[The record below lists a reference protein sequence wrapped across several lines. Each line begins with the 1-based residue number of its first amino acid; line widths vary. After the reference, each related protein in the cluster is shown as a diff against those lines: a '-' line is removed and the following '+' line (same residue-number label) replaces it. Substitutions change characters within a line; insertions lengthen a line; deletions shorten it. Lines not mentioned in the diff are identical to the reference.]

1 MGKPSTAAS
10 RHNPYTLAEAGSGLK
25 DIGQRGPLASVQNN
39 QRGDSMIHTL
49 CEPHSTLSMQ
59 QTLVSEPRQSLRVGD
74 IMSVSPVTITP
85 STSVHAAQALMQQR
99 KIRHL
104 PVLKD
109 GRLVG
114 MISDRDIRLVLPSPA
129 TSLTVWE
136 IRHLLDKL
144 TVGEVMTYFV
154 MTTAP
159 DCPVTE
165 AVGRMLGHRVGAL
178 PVVEDHQVIG
188 ILTRTDVLRA
198 FRRLHAE
205 LLAVA

>member
-1 MGKPSTAAS
+1 MS
-10 RHNPYTLAEAGSGLK
+10 
-25 DIGQRGPLASVQNN
+25 
-39 QRGDSMIHTL
+39 HTL
-49 CEPHSTLSMQ
+49 CELPRTLSTQ
-59 QTLVSEPRQSLRVGD
+59 RPLVSEQRQSLRVGD

-104 PVLKD
+104 PVLKE
-109 GRLVG
+109 GCLVG

-129 TSLTVWE
+129 TSLSVWE

-154 MTTAP
+154 MTTTP
-159 DCPVTE
+159 DCSVTE
-165 AVGRMLGHRVGAL
+165 AVGRMLGHKVGAL
-178 PVVEDHQVIG
+178 PVVEDGQVVG

-205 LLAVA
+205 LSAVA

>member
-1 MGKPSTAAS
+1 VS
-10 RHNPYTLAEAGSGLK
+10 
-25 DIGQRGPLASVQNN
+25 
-39 QRGDSMIHTL
+39 HTL
-49 CEPHSTLSMQ
+49 CEPPSTLRTQ
-59 QTLVSEPRQSLRVGD
+59 RTLVSKPRQPLRVGD
-74 IMSVSPVTITP
+74 IMSVSPVTVTP
-85 STSVHAAQALMQQR
+85 STSVHAAQALMQRR

-144 TVGEVMTYFV
+144 TVGEVMTYVV

-165 AVGRMLGHRVGAL
+165 AVGRMLGHKVGAL
-178 PVVEDHQVIG
+178 PVIADRQVVG

-198 FRRLHAE
+198 FRRLHAQ
-205 LLAVA
+205 LSAVA

>member
-1 MGKPSTAAS
+1 
-10 RHNPYTLAEAGSGLK
+10 
-25 DIGQRGPLASVQNN
+25 
-39 QRGDSMIHTL
+39 MIHTL
-49 CEPHSTLSMQ
+49 CEPHSTLSTQ
-59 QTLVSEPRQSLRVGD
+59 RPLVSEQRQPLRVGD
-74 IMSVSPVTITP
+74 IMSVSPVTIAP
-85 STSVHAAQALMQQR
+85 STSVHEAQALMQQR

-154 MTTAP
+154 MTTTP

-165 AVGRMLGHRVGAL
+165 AVGRMLGHKVGAL
-178 PVVEDHQVIG
+178 PVVVDRQVIG
-188 ILTRTDVLRA
+188 ILTRTDILRA
-198 FRRLHAE
+198 FRSLHAE
-205 LLAVA
+205 LSAVA

>member
-1 MGKPSTAAS
+1 
-10 RHNPYTLAEAGSGLK
+10 
-25 DIGQRGPLASVQNN
+25 
-39 QRGDSMIHTL
+39 MIHTL
-49 CEPHSTLSMQ
+49 CEPHSPLSTQ
-59 QTLVSEPRQSLRVGD
+59 RTLVSEPRQPLRVGD
-74 IMSVSPVTITP
+74 IMSVSPVMIVP
-85 STSVHAAQALMQQR
+85 NTSVHEAQALMHQR

-104 PVLKD
+104 PVLQD

-114 MISDRDIRLVLPSPA
+114 MLSDRDIRLALPSPA

-165 AVGRMLGHRVGAL
+165 AVGRMLGHKIGAL
-178 PVVEDHQVIG
+178 PVVADRQVVG

-198 FRRLHAE
+198 FRKLHAE

>member
-1 MGKPSTAAS
+1 
-10 RHNPYTLAEAGSGLK
+10 
-25 DIGQRGPLASVQNN
+25 
-39 QRGDSMIHTL
+39 MIHTL
-49 CEPHSTLSMQ
+49 CEPHSPRSTQ
-59 QTLVSEPRQSLRVGD
+59 RTLVSEPRQPLRVGD
-74 IMSVSPVTITP
+74 IMSVSPVTIAP
-85 STSVHAAQALMQQR
+85 STSVHEAQALMQQR

-114 MISDRDIRLVLPSPA
+114 MLSDRDIRLVLPSPA
-129 TSLTVWE
+129 TSLSVWE

-165 AVGRMLGHRVGAL
+165 AVGRMLMG
-178 PVVEDHQVIG
+178 
-188 ILTRTDVLRA
+188 
-198 FRRLHAE
+198 
-205 LLAVA
+205 

>member
-1 MGKPSTAAS
+1 
-10 RHNPYTLAEAGSGLK
+10 
-25 DIGQRGPLASVQNN
+25 
-39 QRGDSMIHTL
+39 MIHTL
-49 CEPHSTLSMQ
+49 CEPSRTLSIQ
-59 QTLVSEPRQSLRVGD
+59 RILVSEQKQPLRVGD
-74 IMSVSPVTITP
+74 IMSVSPVTIAP
-85 STSVHAAQALMQQR
+85 STSVQEAQALMQQR

-104 PVLKD
+104 PVLQE

-136 IRHLLDKL
+136 IRHLLDQL

-165 AVGRMLGHRVGAL
+165 AVGRMLGHKVGAL
-178 PVVEDHQVIG
+178 PVVADHQVVG

-198 FRRLHAE
+198 FRRLHSE

>member
-1 MGKPSTAAS
+1 VS
-10 RHNPYTLAEAGSGLK
+10 
-25 DIGQRGPLASVQNN
+25 
-39 QRGDSMIHTL
+39 HTL
-49 CEPHSTLSMQ
+49 CALPRTLSTQ
-59 QTLVSEPRQSLRVGD
+59 RPLVSEQRQSLRVGD

-104 PVLKD
+104 PVLKE
-109 GRLVG
+109 GCLVG

-129 TSLTVWE
+129 TSLSVWE

-154 MTTAP
+154 MTTTP

-165 AVGRMLGHRVGAL
+165 AVGRMLGHKVGAL
-178 PVVEDHQVIG
+178 PVVEDGQVVG
-188 ILTRTDVLRA
+188 ILTRTDVLRT
-198 FRRLHAE
+198 FRRLHSE
-205 LLAVA
+205 LSAVA

>member
-1 MGKPSTAAS
+1 
-10 RHNPYTLAEAGSGLK
+10 
-25 DIGQRGPLASVQNN
+25 
-39 QRGDSMIHTL
+39 MIHTL
-49 CEPHSTLSMQ
+49 CEPHSPLSMRRP
-59 QTLVSEPRQSLRVGD
+59 LVAEQRPPLRVGD
-74 IMSVSPVTITP
+74 IMSMSPVTITP
-85 STSVHAAQALMQQR
+85 SMSVHEAQALMQQR

-104 PVLKD
+104 PVLQD

-114 MISDRDIRLVLPSPA
+114 MLSDRDIRLVLPSPA

-159 DCPVTE
+159 DCSVTE
-165 AVGRMLGHRVGAL
+165 AVGRMLGHKVGAL
-178 PVVEDHQVIG
+178 PVVEDRQVVG

>member
-1 MGKPSTAAS
+1 
-10 RHNPYTLAEAGSGLK
+10 
-25 DIGQRGPLASVQNN
+25 
-39 QRGDSMIHTL
+39 MIHTL
-49 CEPHSTLSMQ
+49 CEPHSALSMQ
-59 QTLVSEPRQSLRVGD
+59 RPLVSEQRQPLRVGD

-85 STSVHAAQALMQQR
+85 STSVHEAQTLMQQR

-104 PVLKD
+104 PVLQD

-114 MISDRDIRLVLPSPA
+114 MLSDRDIRLVLPSPA

-165 AVGRMLGHRVGAL
+165 AVGRMLGHKVGAL
-178 PVVEDHQVIG
+178 PVVEDRQVVG
-188 ILTRTDVLRA
+188 ILTRTDILRA

-205 LLAVA
+205 LSVVA

>member
-1 MGKPSTAAS
+1 MS
-10 RHNPYTLAEAGSGLK
+10 
-25 DIGQRGPLASVQNN
+25 
-39 QRGDSMIHTL
+39 HTL
-49 CEPHSTLSMQ
+49 CELPSTLSTQ
-59 QTLVSEPRQSLRVGD
+59 RPLVSEQRQSLRVGD

-104 PVLKD
+104 PVLKE

-129 TSLTVWE
+129 TSLSVWE

-154 MTTAP
+154 MTTTP

-165 AVGRMLGHRVGAL
+165 AVGRMLGHKVGAL

-188 ILTRTDVLRA
+188 ILTRTDVLRT

-205 LLAVA
+205 LSAVA

>member
-1 MGKPSTAAS
+1 
-10 RHNPYTLAEAGSGLK
+10 
-25 DIGQRGPLASVQNN
+25 
-39 QRGDSMIHTL
+39 MIHTL
-49 CEPHSTLSMQ
+49 CEPYSPRSTQ
-59 QTLVSEPRQSLRVGD
+59 RTLVSEPRQPLRVGD
-74 IMSVSPVTITP
+74 IMSVSPVTIAP
-85 STSVHAAQALMQQR
+85 STSVHEAQDLMQQR

-129 TSLTVWE
+129 TSLSVWE

-159 DCPVTE
+159 DCPVTD
-165 AVGRMLGHRVGAL
+165 AVGRMLGHKVGAL
-178 PVVEDHQVIG
+178 PVVVDRQVIG

-198 FRRLHAE
+198 FRRLQAE
-205 LLAVA
+205 LSAVA

>member
-1 MGKPSTAAS
+1 
-10 RHNPYTLAEAGSGLK
+10 
-25 DIGQRGPLASVQNN
+25 
-39 QRGDSMIHTL
+39 MIHTL
-49 CEPHSTLSMQ
+49 CEPHSALSIQ
-59 QTLVSEPRQSLRVGD
+59 RPLVAEQRQPLRVDD

-85 STSVHAAQALMQQR
+85 SMSVHEAQTLMQQR

-104 PVLKD
+104 PALKD

-114 MISDRDIRLVLPSPA
+114 MLSDRDIRLVLPSPA

-165 AVGRMLGHRVGAL
+165 AVGRMLGHKVGAL
-178 PVVEDHQVIG
+178 PVVEDRQVVG
-188 ILTRTDVLRA
+188 ILTRTDILRA

-205 LLAVA
+205 LSALA

>member
-1 MGKPSTAAS
+1 
-10 RHNPYTLAEAGSGLK
+10 
-25 DIGQRGPLASVQNN
+25 
-39 QRGDSMIHTL
+39 MIHTL
-49 CEPHSTLSMQ
+49 CEPHSPLSMQ
-59 QTLVSEPRQSLRVGD
+59 RPLVSEQRQPLRVGD

-85 STSVHAAQALMQQR
+85 STSVHEAQTLMQQR

-104 PVLKD
+104 PVLQD

-114 MISDRDIRLVLPSPA
+114 MLSDRDIRLVLPSPA

-136 IRHLLDKL
+136 IRHLLEKL

-165 AVGRMLGHRVGAL
+165 AVGRMLGHKVGAL
-178 PVVEDHQVIG
+178 PVVEDHQVVG
-188 ILTRTDVLRA
+188 ILTRTDILRA

>member
-1 MGKPSTAAS
+1 V
-10 RHNPYTLAEAGSGLK
+10 
-25 DIGQRGPLASVQNN
+25 IQ
-39 QRGDSMIHTL
+39 TL
-49 CEPHSTLSMQ
+49 CEPHSTLSTQ
-59 QTLVSEPRQSLRVGD
+59 RPPVSEERHPLRVGD
-74 IMSVSPVTITP
+74 IMSVSPVTIAP
-85 STSVHAAQALMQQR
+85 STSVHEAQALMQQR

-104 PVLKD
+104 PVLQN

-114 MISDRDIRLVLPSPA
+114 MLSDRDIRLVLPSPA
-129 TSLTVWE
+129 TSLSVWE

-144 TVGEVMTYFV
+144 TVGEVITYFV
-154 MTTAP
+154 MTTTS

-165 AVGRMLGHRVGAL
+165 AVGRMLGHKIGAL
-178 PVVEDHQVIG
+178 PVVEDRQVVG